1 MAGVVAHNR
10 RTDAAVVQSAR
21 FRRPCACCC
30 CGRLVSAVA
39 CGYAHSLALCENF
52 EVLSWGSGWKG
63 KLGLGDD
70 HNRLTPTLI
79 PSLKRKHLKQIVAGS
94 FHTLALSEGGDV
106 YSWGVGE
113 RGQLGHG
120 DLENRKLPTPLLGLQ
135 GIEVGCVAAG
145 ETHSLCSSRDGSRA
159 WAWGGCVYGQLG
171 VGGREQRLSPQ
182 PVEDLDNKHV
192 TQARYSH

>member
-1 MAGVVAHNR
+1 MAGAVAHNR
-10 RTDAAVVQSAR
+10 RTDAAVVPSAR

-94 FHTLALSEGGDV
+94 FHTL
-106 YSWGVGE
+106 
-113 RGQLGHG
+113 

-182 PVEDLDNKHV
+182 PVEDLENKHV
-192 TQARYSH
+192 TQARYAH